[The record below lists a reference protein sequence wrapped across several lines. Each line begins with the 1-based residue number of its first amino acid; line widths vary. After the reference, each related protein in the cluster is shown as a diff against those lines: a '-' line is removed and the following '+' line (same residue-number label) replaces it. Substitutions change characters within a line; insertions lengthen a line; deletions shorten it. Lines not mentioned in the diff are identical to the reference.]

1 MIAIA
6 ALLLALQDAGAVT
19 LEKTAPI
26 GTLLRDLQQA
36 TGGRFQIAPSITDN
50 PVALKV
56 KNAGFF
62 ETLDAICRAHGN
74 ATYADNAF
82 AGPDGTIGLRSAPWI
97 EYPVAYSGPFRVTVT
112 EMARFTQTS
121 SLGSRAWTRLY
132 VVVFGPPWIQVSSQ
146 SGAKAEFTV
155 LEARTA
161 DGNAIIPN
169 PDELD
174 PTQRVD
180 VMNYS
185 TLGTKTSSNS
195 VYKVFQLRPFD
206 LDRGLSVFRGKA
218 VLTVADPVDTA
229 IAPVAGTQVQTDAG
243 TLVVDKVTEH
253 LKSDKGST
261 WRIQLTM
268 QPKQGGRALR
278 TLLENR
284 VQEGEGKWQDLEL
297 PRDNAMTFEAVIGPL
312 PKLPESLVFRVRKG
326 DRQVEIPFEFK
337 NLTFKK
343 G

>member
-1 MIAIA
+1 MIVLA
-6 ALLLALQDAGAVT
+6 ALFFALQDGTVT

-36 TGGRFQIAPSITDN
+36 TGGRFQIAPSITDT

-56 KNAGFF
+56 RNASFF

-74 ATYADNAF
+74 ATYADTAF
-82 AGPDGTIGLRSAPWI
+82 AGPDGTISLRSATWV
-97 EYPVAYSGPFRVTVT
+97 EYPVVYSGPFRVTVS
-112 EMARFTQTS
+112 EMGRFTQTS
-121 SLGSRAWTRLY
+121 SLGSRAWTRVY

-146 SGAKAEFTV
+146 SGAKAEFTA

-161 DGNAIIPN
+161 DGDGVLPN
-169 PDELD
+169 PEELD
-174 PTQRVD
+174 PIQRID

-185 TLGTKTSSNS
+185 TLGTKTGSNS

-229 IAPVAGTQVQTDAG
+229 VAPKEGTQVQTEAG

-261 WRIQLTM
+261 WRLQLTM
-268 QPKQGGRALR
+268 QPKQPGRALR

-297 PRDNAMTFEAVIGPL
+297 PRDNGMTFEAVIGPL
-312 PKLPESLVFRVRKG
+312 PKLPDRLVFRVRKG
-326 DRQVEIPFEFK
+326 DRKVEVPFEFK